1 MLVRH
6 RITGRVALKN
16 DKNQFLLML
25 THWDPGSGLPP
36 RWVTPGG
43 GIDDGETPA
52 AAAVRELFEET
63 GLTIAESDLGAYLG
77 STEFRQDW
85 VTGDHETGVAH
96 FYALNAPVDFTLDK
110 SGWTKDEH
118 RDVLD
123 FRWFT
128 IDEIESQALRVGPP
142 DLVQI
147 LRRAI

>member
-1 MLVRH
+1 
-6 RITGRVALKN
+6 
-16 DKNQFLLML
+16 ML

-43 GIDDGETPA
+43 GIDEGETPA

-63 GLTIAESDLGAYLG
+63 GLRITESDLGVYLG

-96 FYALNAPVDFTLDK
+96 FYGLNAPADFTLDK

-128 IDEIESQALRVGPP
+128 LDEIESQALRVGPP

>member
-1 MLVRH
+1 
-6 RITGRVALKN
+6 
-16 DKNQFLLML
+16 ML

-43 GIDDGETPA
+43 GIDEGETPL

-63 GLTIAESDLGAYLG
+63 GLRITESDLGAYLG

-96 FYALNAPVDFTLDK
+96 FYALNVPADFTLDK

-128 IDEIESQALRVGPP
+128 IDEIESLALRVGPP